1 MNRFPG
7 RVLQADDSPVDA
19 IQADDFPVDAIQAD
33 DFPADAI
40 QADDSPADA
49 LQVDDPIE
57 AMIPLAEFAS
67 FAAIEP
73 ALRLAAATSA
83 IAAAAMLAVG
93 WGAELP
99 QATAEAA
106 WFAGLV
112 PPAATVLAARA
123 VTAAA
128 TAPAAASLHRLT
140 MRRRARLEPPA
151 VCRRDRPDRER
162 DSPKRRARDTKG
174 DRDSARPN
182 NC

>member
-7 RVLQADDSPVDA
+7 RVLQADDS
-19 IQADDFPVDAIQAD
+19 PVDAIQAD

-99 QATAEAA
+99 QATAEAVR
-106 WFAGLV
+106 FAGLV
-112 PPAATVLAARA
+112 PPAATVLAVRA

-128 TAPAAASLHRLT
+128 TAPAAASLRRLT
-140 MRRRARLEPPA
+140 MRRRARLDPPA
-151 VCRRDRPDRER
+151 VFRRDRLDRER